1 MLFAFTD
8 SLSFVTS
15 TLSLTVLLD
24 LTHRELLG
32 EHMFVVTSMP
42 PSKFILDGKLKVLFD
57 FLLGRPLPL
66 FVGAESPRLGLELKL
81 SLVLCVIL
89 AQTMQRTP

>member
-1 MLFAFTD
+1 MLFPFTD
-8 SLSFVTS
+8 PLSFVTS

-32 EHMFVVTSMP
+32 EHMFVVISMP
-42 PSKFILDGKLKVLFD
+42 PSNFILDGKLGVLFD

-66 FVGAESPRLGLELKL
+66 FVG
-81 SLVLCVIL
+81 C
-89 AQTMQRTP
+89 